1 MVLNINKPFRLESGE
16 VLPQLTIAYHTF
28 GTLSADADNAIWV
41 CHALTANSDV
51 ADWWPNTVEPGCFL
65 DPNRYFIV
73 CANILGSHY
82 GTTGPLSINPATGQ
96 PYYDS
101 FPQMTVR
108 DMVRAH
114 QLLAAHLGIS
124 RVELL
129 IGSSLGGFQCMEWAV
144 IEPEFPRRIAL
155 IATSASTSPWA
166 AGFNET
172 QRMAILADSTYGD
185 NNPEAGLRGL
195 AAARANALLS
205 YRGPAAYNLTQ
216 ADQGA
221 ETDPDNPFRRRVHSY
236 QVHQGDKLCARFNA
250 YSYFRLTRAVD
261 SHDVGRDRGGI
272 QKALACIQAKALVVG
287 ITSDILFT
295 LAEADELA
303 RLIPNARLETI
314 ESDFGHDGFLVE
326 HQKLNTI
333 INRFMQL

>member
-1 MVLNINKPFRLESGE
+1 MVLNINSPFHLESGD

-28 GTLSADADNAIWV
+28 GTLNAESSNVIWV

-51 ADWWPNTVEPGCFL
+51 ADWWPHTVEAGCFL

-82 GTTGPLSINPATGQ
+82 GTTGPMSINPDTGE
-96 PYYDS
+96 PYYDT

-114 QLLAAHLGIS
+114 QLLASHLGITC
-124 RVELL
+124 VELL
-129 IGSSLGGFQCMEWAV
+129 IGSSLGGFQCMEWALM
-144 IEPEFPRRIAL
+144 EPSFPKRIAL
-155 IATSASTSPWA
+155 IATSAVTSPWA

-172 QRMAILADSTYGD
+172 QRMTILADASYGED
-185 NNPEAGLRGL
+185 SPSAGLRGL

-205 YRGPAAYNLTQ
+205 YRGSAAYNLTQ
-216 ADQGA
+216 SDQGA
-221 ETDPDNPFRRRVHSY
+221 ETDPENPFRRRVHSY

-261 SHDVGRDRGGI
+261 SHDVGRGRGGVAN
-272 QKALACIQAKALVVG
+272 ALAGIKAKTLVVG

-295 LAEADELA
+295 LSESEELA
-303 RLIPNARLETI
+303 RFIPNAHLETI

-333 INRFMQL
+333 INQFMKL